1 MAEPKRRYGA
11 PLPGG
16 NLDNRAKKS
25 KKSPPRQGLGR
36 TPWWHGYVTTFGLI
50 EAHPDRDAR
59 PRALLSSCL
68 AEITAEV
75 VSPGPSKLPKAATPM
90 V

>member
-16 NLDNRAKKS
+16 NLDNPAKENPKIRH
-25 KKSPPRQGLGR
+25 PQGLGR
-36 TPWWHGYVTTFGLI
+36 TLWWHGYGLI
-50 EAHPDRDAR
+50 EDHPDRDAR

-68 AEITAEV
+68 AEIAAEV
-75 VSPGPSKLPKAATPM
+75 VSSDSSELPRAASP
-90 V
+90 

>member
-1 MAEPKRRYGA
+1 MRRYF
-11 PLPGG
+11 
-16 NLDNRAKKS
+16 DNPSIHTLKLERLAKGWAR
-25 KKSPPRQGLGR
+25 PPDR
-36 TPWWHGYVTTFGLI
+36 TVISSYGLI
-50 EAHPDRDAR
+50 GWHPDRDAR